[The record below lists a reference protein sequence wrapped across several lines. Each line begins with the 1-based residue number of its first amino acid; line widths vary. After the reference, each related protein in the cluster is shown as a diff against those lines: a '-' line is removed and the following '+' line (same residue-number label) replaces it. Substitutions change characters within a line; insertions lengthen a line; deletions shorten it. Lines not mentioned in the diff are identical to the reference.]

1 MGLSKL
7 YLDTCETEIS
17 KSEFQ
22 DSDEIID
29 LYIDEIE
36 YLNLKLKNN
45 NYIPIL
51 TTKIAMLLF
60 TNANILFS
68 PPDGLH
74 F

>member
-7 YLDTCETEIS
+7 YFDTFETEIS

-22 DSDEIID
+22 DSDEILD

-36 YLNLKLKNN
+36 YLNPKLKYN
-45 NYIPIL
+45 NYISIF

-60 TNANILFS
+60 SNSHILFS
-68 PPDGLH
+68 PPDDFH